1 MTAFEE
7 YQLKQRLLEL
17 AQDEIARRFALIEL
31 QPQGKVRAY
40 HSIAY
45 YWQLR
50 AEGYGGPQYE
60 ELARLFWEA
69 KHRAERLARE
79 FEQTLRTQALA

>member
-1 MTAFEE
+1 MTPFEE
-7 YQLKQRLLEL
+7 YQLKQRLIEL
-17 AQDEIARRFALIEL
+17 ARDEIVRRFALIEL
-31 QPQGKVRAY
+31 MPSGQLRAY
-40 HSIAY
+40 RSITY

-69 KHRAERLARE
+69 KRRAERLAWE
-79 FEQTLRTQALA
+79 IEQAARSEIQV

>member
-17 AQDEIARRFALIEL
+17 AQDEIARRFELIEMVPSGQL
-31 QPQGKVRAY
+31 RAY
-40 HSIAY
+40 RSVAY

-60 ELARLFWEA
+60 ELAQLFWEA
-69 KHRAERLARE
+69 KRRAERLARE
-79 FEQTLRTQALA
+79 IEQALRSEALA